1 VKFAIAYPEYIR
13 LYINVSSAGMDR
25 FAEQLTL
32 GVEKYT
38 SDYLKNLIKEGIEKG
53 TVSPDTDTNL
63 AAFLINSLYV
73 MLVVSLI
80 SRHFQIRMKE
90 YLEIDEELDEENIEN
105 HLARVIS
112 IINRLL
118 RPR

>member
-1 VKFAIAYPEYIR
+1 
-13 LYINVSSAGMDR
+13 MDR

-32 GVEKYT
+32 EVEKYT
-38 SDYLKNLIKEGIEKG
+38 SDYLKDLISEGMKEGK
-53 TVSPDTDTNL
+53 VSAVIDINL

-80 SRHFQIRMKE
+80 SRHFEIRMKE
-90 YLEIDEELDEENIEN
+90 YLEIDGDLDEKNIED